1 MTDEVKNV
9 SEVELPEPTTGVET
23 DNVATAEVET
33 VGVDAPEVE
42 YEERKPRFSEMSK
55 SELLEALR
63 TIVEESRAT
72 EHHEAQAI
80 KGAYFAIRNKETL
93 AELEKHIADGG
104 NPEEFVST
112 PDEGE
117 AEVRDLFARFRDIRA
132 AWLEEDQKNRQA
144 NLDAKQAILNQI
156 KEIAADID
164 NVNVN
169 FQKFQD
175 LQKQFKE
182 KADLPET
189 AVTALWKEFQTSV
202 ELFYDQLKMNKELRD
217 LDFKKNLEAKR
228 QLVEQAKELADCAD
242 VVDAINK
249 LMILHNEWRET
260 GPVAK
265 EFREPLWEEFREAS
279 SVVRK
284 RHQEYFEGR
293 KASEM
298 ANEEAKTKLCEDV
311 EAIVA
316 VLPDTFN
323 AWDEATKKVIDIQI
337 QWKQIGFASRKN
349 NATLYTRFRNLCDDF
364 FKAKADYFHR
374 VKDEYADNL
383 KKKIELCEKAE
394 ALAAEERI
402 NVAVEAV
409 QKMREEWKQIGSAG
423 RRHSD
428 EVWNRFTA
436 ACNAVFERRK
446 TENGERRKEENAN
459 LEAKREVLE
468 GLKALDL
475 ELDRKELLPLVRQ
488 LQDKWNGIGH
498 VPFKLKDQLRAE
510 YREIC
515 DKIYNSF
522 GAKENRNNMRRFE
535 QKMEDIKDDSSKVKR
550 EKDILLRQ
558 LEAKKND
565 LKTYHNNM
573 GFFNV
578 KSSAGNSMLKDLERK
593 IKLIEQDIEQIQ
605 QKLNMLG

>member
-9 SEVELPEPTTGVET
+9 SEVEILEPTTEVTSADVET
-23 DNVATAEVET
+23 
-33 VGVDAPEVE
+33 PEME
-42 YEERKPRFSEMSK
+42 NEERKQRFSEMSK
-55 SELLEALR
+55 SELIEALR
-63 TIVEESRAT
+63 AIVEEERAT

-80 KGAYFAIRNKETL
+80 KGAYFALRNKETL
-93 AELEKHIADGG
+93 AELEKHIAEGG
-104 NPEEFVST
+104 KPEEFVSV

-117 AEVRDLFARFRDIRA
+117 AEIRDLFARFRDIRA
-132 AWLEEDQKNRQA
+132 AWLDADQKARQE
-144 NLDAKQAILNQI
+144 NLEAKQAILAEI

-164 NVNVN
+164 NVNIN

-189 AVTALWKEFQTSV
+189 AVTSLWKEFQTAV

-228 QLVEQAKELADCAD
+228 QLVDQAKALADNPD

-265 EFREPLWEEFREAS
+265 EYREPLWEEFREAS

-293 KASEM
+293 KANEA
-298 ANEEAKTKLCEDV
+298 ANEEAKVKLCE
-311 EAIVA
+311 EAEDIVA
-316 VLPDTFN
+316 ALPESFN
-323 AWDEATKKVIDIQI
+323 AWDEATKKVIDLQAR
-337 QWKQIGFASRKN
+337 WKETGFASRKN
-349 NATLYTRFRNLCDDF
+349 NAALYNRFRNVCDIF

-374 VKDEYADNL
+374 VKDEYSENL
-383 KKKIELCEKAE
+383 KKKTELCEKAE
-394 ALAAEERI
+394 SLASEEKI
-402 NVAVEAV
+402 SVAVAEV
-409 QKMREEWKQIGSAG
+409 QKLRDEWKKIGSAG
-423 RRHSD
+423 RKHSD
-428 EVWNRFTA
+428 EIWNRFTA
-436 ACNAVFERRK
+436 ACNAVFDRRK
-446 TENGERRKEENAN
+446 AETGDRRKEENAN
-459 LEAKREVLE
+459 LEAKRNVIAQ
-468 GLKALDL
+468 LK
-475 ELDRKELLPLVRQ
+475 ELDIEMERTQHLPMVRE
-488 LQDKWNGIGH
+488 LQDKWNAIGH
-498 VPFKLKDQLRAE
+498 VPFKVKDQLRAE

-515 DKIYNSF
+515 DKIYNSLD
-522 GAKENRNNMRRFE
+522 ARESRNNMRRFE

-550 EKDILLRQ
+550 EKDYLLRQ
-558 LEAKKND
+558 LEAKRND
-565 LKTYHNNM
+565 LKTYQNNM

-578 KSSAGNSMLKDLERK
+578 KSSAGNSMLKDLEKK

-605 QKLNMLG
+605 QKISMLG

>member
-9 SEVELPEPTTGVET
+9 SEVELPEPTTGVEP
-23 DNVATAEVET
+23 AGVET
-33 VGVDAPEVE
+33 PELE
-42 YEERKPRFSEMSK
+42 AEERAPRFSDMSK
-55 SELLEALR
+55 SELIEALR
-63 TIVEESRAT
+63 SIVEEERAT

-80 KGAYFAIRNKETL
+80 KGAYFALRNKETL
-93 AELEKHIADGG
+93 AELEKHIAEGG
-104 NPEEFVST
+104 KPEEFVSV

-117 AEVRDLFARFRDIRA
+117 EEIRDLFARFRDIRA
-132 AWLEEDQKNRQA
+132 AWLEADQKTREA
-144 NLDAKQAILNQI
+144 NLVEKQAILSTI

-189 AVTALWKEFQTSV
+189 AVTSLWKEFQTAV

-228 QLVEQAKELADCAD
+228 QLVEQAKALAENND

-265 EFREPLWEEFREAS
+265 EYREPLWEEFREAS

-293 KASEM
+293 KANEA
-298 ANEEAKTKLCEDV
+298 ANEEAKLKLCEEV
-311 EAIVA
+311 ENIVA
-316 VLPDTFN
+316 ALPESFN
-323 AWDEATKKVIDIQI
+323 AWDDATKNVIDLQAR
-337 QWKQIGFASRKN
+337 WKETGFASRKN
-349 NATLYTRFRNLCDDF
+349 NAALYNRFRNACDIF

-374 VKDEYADNL
+374 VKDEYSENL
-383 KKKIELCEKAE
+383 KKKTELCERAE
-394 ALAAEERI
+394 ALASEEKISAAIAE
-402 NVAVEAV
+402 V
-409 QKMREEWKQIGSAG
+409 QKLRDEWKKIGSAG
-423 RRHSD
+423 RKHSD
-428 EVWNRFTA
+428 EIWNRFTT
-436 ACNAVFERRK
+436 ACNAVFDRRK
-446 TENGERRKEENAN
+446 AENGDRKKEENAN
-459 LEAKREVLE
+459 LEAKREVIE
-468 GLKALDL
+468 QLKALDL
-475 ELDRKELLPLVRQ
+475 DMERRQLLPLVRE
-488 LQDKWNGIGH
+488 LQEKWNSIGF
-498 VPFKLKDQLRAE
+498 VPFKMKDQLRAE

-522 GAKENRNNMRRFE
+522 DAKESRNNMRRFE
-535 QKMEDIKDDSSKVKR
+535 QRMEDIKDDSSKVRK
-550 EKDILLRQ
+550 EKDYLMRQ
-558 LEAKKND
+558 LEAKRND
-565 LKTYHNNM
+565 LKTYQNNM

-605 QKLNMLG
+605 EKISLLS

>member
-9 SEVELPEPTTGVET
+9 SEVELTEPTTGVEA
-23 DNVATAEVET
+23 VEVELAVAET
-33 VGVDAPEVE
+33 PESE
-42 YEERKPRFSEMSK
+42 SEERRPRFSEMSK
-55 SELLEALR
+55 TELIDALR
-63 TIVEESRAT
+63 SIVEEKKAT

-80 KGAYFAIRNKETL
+80 KGAYFALRNKETL
-93 AELEKHIADGG
+93 AELEKHIAEGG
-104 NPEEFVST
+104 KPEDFVSA

-117 AEVRDLFARFRDIRA
+117 AEIRDLFARFRDIRA
-132 AWLEEDQKNRQA
+132 AWLEADQKARQA
-144 NLDAKQAILNQI
+144 NLEEKQAILDSI

-189 AVTALWKEFQTSV
+189 AVTGLWKEFQTAV

-228 QLVEQAKELADCAD
+228 QLVEQAKQLAENTD

-265 EFREPLWEEFREAS
+265 EYREPLWEEFREAS

-293 KASEM
+293 KASEA
-298 ANEEAKTKLCEDV
+298 ANEEAKLKLCE
-311 EAIVA
+311 EAEEIVA
-316 VLPDTFN
+316 SLPDSFN
-323 AWDEATKKVIDIQI
+323 AWDEATKKVIDLQAR
-337 QWKQIGFASRKN
+337 WKETGFASRKN
-349 NATLYTRFRNLCDDF
+349 NAALYNRFRNVCDIF
-364 FKAKADYFHR
+364 FKSKADYFHR
-374 VKDEYADNL
+374 VKDEYSENL
-383 KKKIELCEKAE
+383 RKKTELCEKAE
-394 ALAAEERI
+394 ALASEERI
-402 NVAVEAV
+402 GVAVETV
-409 QKMREEWKQIGSAG
+409 QKLRDEWKKIGSAG

-428 EVWNRFTA
+428 DIWNRFTA
-436 ACNAVFERRK
+436 ACNAVFDRRK
-446 TENGERRKEENAN
+446 VENGDRRKEENAN
-459 LEAKREVLE
+459 LEAKREVIAQ
-468 GLKALDL
+468 LKALDL
-475 ELDRKELLPLVRQ
+475 EQERRQLLPVVRE
-488 LQDKWNGIGH
+488 LQEKWNSIGH
-498 VPFKLKDQLRAE
+498 VPFKVKDQLRTE

-515 DKIYNSF
+515 DAIYNSF
-522 GAKENRNNMRRFE
+522 DAKESSNRMRRFE
-535 QKMEDIKDDSSKVKR
+535 QKMEDIKDDTSKVKR
-550 EKDILLRQ
+550 EKDSLQRQ
-558 LEAKKND
+558 LEAKRSE
-565 LKTYHNNM
+565 LKTYQNNM

-593 IKLIEQDIEQIQ
+593 IKLIEQDIEQI
-605 QKLNMLG
+605 KEKIKMLG

>member
-9 SEVELPEPTTGVET
+9 SEVELPEPTTEVTSIDVET
-23 DNVATAEVET
+23 
-33 VGVDAPEVE
+33 PESE
-42 YEERKPRFSEMSK
+42 AEERKLRFSEMSK
-55 SELLEALR
+55 SELIEALR
-63 TIVEESRAT
+63 AIVEEGRAT

-80 KGAYFAIRNKETL
+80 KGAYFALRNKETL
-93 AELEKHIADGG
+93 AELEKHIAEGG
-104 NPEEFVST
+104 KPEEFVSA

-117 AEVRDLFARFRDIRA
+117 AEMRDLFARFRDIRS
-132 AWLEEDQKNRQA
+132 AWLEADQKARQE
-144 NLDAKQAILNQI
+144 NLEAKQAILDNI

-164 NVNVN
+164 NVNIN

-189 AVTALWKEFQTSV
+189 AVTGLWKEFQTAV

-228 QLVEQAKELADCAD
+228 QLVDQAKALADNPD

-293 KASEM
+293 KANEA
-298 ANEEAKTKLCEDV
+298 ANEEAKLKLCV
-311 EAIVA
+311 EAEDIVA
-316 VLPDTFN
+316 ALPDSFN
-323 AWDEATKKVIDIQI
+323 AWDEATKKVIDLQAR
-337 QWKQIGFASRKN
+337 WKETGFASRKN
-349 NATLYTRFRNLCDDF
+349 NAALYNRFRNVCDIF

-374 VKDEYADNL
+374 VKEEYSDNL
-383 KKKIELCEKAE
+383 KKKTELCEKAE
-394 ALAAEERI
+394 ALASEEKISAAVAE
-402 NVAVEAV
+402 V
-409 QKMREEWKQIGSAG
+409 QKLRDEWKKIGSAG

-428 EVWNRFTA
+428 EIWNRFTA
-436 ACNAVFERRK
+436 ACNAVFDRRK
-446 TENGERRKEENAN
+446 AETGDRRKEENAN
-459 LEAKREVLE
+459 LEAKRNVIAQ
-468 GLKALDL
+468 LK
-475 ELDRKELLPLVRQ
+475 ELDIEMERRQLLPLVRE
-488 LQDKWNGIGH
+488 LQEKWNAIGH
-498 VPFKLKDQLRAE
+498 VPFKVKDQLRTE

-515 DKIYNSF
+515 DKIYNSLD
-522 GAKENRNNMRRFE
+522 ARESRNNMRRFE

-550 EKDILLRQ
+550 EKDYLIRQ
-558 LEAKKND
+558 LEAKRND
-565 LKTYHNNM
+565 LKTYQNNM
-573 GFFNV
+573 GFFNI
-578 KSSAGNSMLKDLERK
+578 KSSAGNSMLKDLEKK

-605 QKLNMLG
+605 QKIQMLG

>member
-9 SEVELPEPTTGVET
+9 SEVELTEPTTGVEA
-23 DNVATAEVET
+23 VEVELAVAET
-33 VGVDAPEVE
+33 PESE
-42 YEERKPRFSEMSK
+42 SEERRPRFSEMSK
-55 SELLEALR
+55 TELIDALR
-63 TIVEESRAT
+63 SIVEEKKAT

-80 KGAYFAIRNKETL
+80 KGAYFALRNKETL
-93 AELEKHIADGG
+93 AELEKHIAEGG
-104 NPEEFVST
+104 KPEDFVSA

-117 AEVRDLFARFRDIRA
+117 AEIRDLFARFRDIRA
-132 AWLEEDQKNRQA
+132 AWLEADQKARQA
-144 NLDAKQAILNQI
+144 NLEEKQAILDSI

-189 AVTALWKEFQTSV
+189 AVTGLWKEFQTAV

-228 QLVEQAKELADCAD
+228 QLVEQAKQLAENTD

-265 EFREPLWEEFREAS
+265 EYREPLWEEFREAS

-293 KASEM
+293 KANEA
-298 ANEEAKTKLCEDV
+298 ANEEAKLKLCE
-311 EAIVA
+311 EAEEIVA
-316 VLPDTFN
+316 SLPDSFN
-323 AWDEATKKVIDIQI
+323 AWDEATKKVIDLQAR
-337 QWKQIGFASRKN
+337 WKETGFASRKN
-349 NATLYTRFRNLCDDF
+349 NAALYNRFRNVCDIF
-364 FKAKADYFHR
+364 FKSKADYFHR
-374 VKDEYADNL
+374 VKDEYSENL
-383 KKKIELCEKAE
+383 RKKTELCEKAE
-394 ALAAEERI
+394 ALASEERI
-402 NVAVEAV
+402 GVAVETV
-409 QKMREEWKQIGSAG
+409 QKLRDEWKKIGSAG

-428 EVWNRFTA
+428 DIWNRFTA
-436 ACNAVFERRK
+436 ACNAVFDRRK
-446 TENGERRKEENAN
+446 VENGDRRKEENAN
-459 LEAKREVLE
+459 LEAKREVIAQ
-468 GLKALDL
+468 LKALDL
-475 ELDRKELLPLVRQ
+475 EQERRQLLPVVRE
-488 LQDKWNGIGH
+488 LQEKWNSIGH
-498 VPFKLKDQLRAE
+498 VPFKVKDQLRTE

-515 DKIYNSF
+515 DAIYNSF
-522 GAKENRNNMRRFE
+522 DAKESSNRMRRFE
-535 QKMEDIKDDSSKVKR
+535 QKMEDIKDDTSKVKR
-550 EKDILLRQ
+550 EKDSLQRQ
-558 LEAKKND
+558 LEAKRSE
-565 LKTYHNNM
+565 LKTYQNNM

-593 IKLIEQDIEQIQ
+593 IKLIEQDIEQI
-605 QKLNMLG
+605 KEKIKMLG

>member
-9 SEVELPEPTTGVET
+9 SEVEITEPTPGVET
-23 DNVATAEVET
+23 VNVETAEVET
-33 VGVDAPEVE
+33 IDEVTPEVDDE
-42 YEERKPRFSEMSK
+42 GRKPRFSEMSK
-55 SELLEALR
+55 CELIDALR
-63 TIVEESRAT
+63 KIVDEARAT

-80 KGAYFAIRNKETL
+80 KNAYFALRSKETL
-93 AELEKHIADGG
+93 AELEKHIAEGG
-104 NPEEFVST
+104 NPEEFVSS

-132 AWLEEDQKNRQA
+132 AWLEADQKLRQS
-144 NLDAKQAILNQI
+144 NLEAKQAILSQI

-182 KADLPET
+182 KADLPDT
-189 AVTALWKEFQTSV
+189 AVTGLWKEFQTSV

-217 LDFKKNLEAKR
+217 LDFKKNLESKR
-228 QLVEQAKELADCAD
+228 QLVEQAKALAENPD

-265 EFREPLWEEFREAS
+265 EYREPLWEEFREAS

-284 RHQEYFEGR
+284 RHQEFFEGR
-293 KASEM
+293 KATEA
-298 ANEEAKTKLCEDV
+298 ANEEAKTKLCE
-311 EAIVA
+311 EAETVVA
-316 VLPDTFN
+316 SLPETFN
-323 AWDEATKKVIDIQI
+323 AWDEATKKVIDLQAK
-337 QWKQIGFASRKN
+337 WKETGFASRKN
-349 NATLYTRFRNLCDDF
+349 NAALYNRFRNVCDEF
-364 FKAKADYFHR
+364 FKAKAEYFHR
-374 VKDEYADNL
+374 VKDEYNENL
-383 KKKIELCEKAE
+383 KKKLELCEKAE
-394 ALAAEERI
+394 ALAAEEKI
-402 NVAVEAV
+402 GVAIDTV
-409 QKMREEWKQIGSAG
+409 QKLRDEWKKIGSAG

-428 EVWNRFTA
+428 EVWNRFTT
-436 ACNAVFERRK
+436 ACNAVFDRRK
-446 TENGERRKEENAN
+446 AENGDRRKEENAN
-459 LEAKREVLE
+459 LEAKKEVISQLQ
-468 GLKALDL
+468 ALDL
-475 ELDRKELLPLVRQ
+475 ELDRKQLLPLVRE
-488 LQDKWNGIGH
+488 LQDKWNAIGH

-522 GAKENRNNMRRFE
+522 DAKESRNSMRRFE
-535 QKMEDIKDDSSKVKR
+535 QKVEDIKDDTSKVKR
-550 EKDILLRQ
+550 EKDYLLRQ

-593 IKLIEQDIEQIQ
+593 IKQIEQDIEQIQ
-605 QKLNMLG
+605 QKIDMLG